1 MLHFTDEG
9 LSLSLNYK
17 VPFPKITS
25 NPEKSIFKQEIEAA
39 WQ

>member
-9 LSLSLNYK
+9 LFLLLDYK

-25 NPEKSIFKQEIEAA
+25 NPEKSIFKQEIKAD
-39 WQ
+39 